1 MDDLGEFLFIVLSIL
16 IDRILPKRFHAWL
29 DRQHKYIQNFFIAL
43 FCVIVGVM
51 VMAVIML
58 IYYILIYRLGFTEI
72 WFFGAFLIKQGN
84 WGVQKNIKFGAAGL
98 DYLRHPYFESVPYPN
113 ILRSPT
119 A

>member
-72 WFFGAFLIKQGN
+72 
-84 WGVQKNIKFGAAGL
+84 
-98 DYLRHPYFESVPYPN
+98 
-113 ILRSPT
+113 
-119 A
+119 